1 MIDWEQIDTVLLDM
15 DGTLLDLHFDNYF
28 WQEYL
33 PRYWGEVH
41 SQDIETAKNTIM
53 PRLKAMEGQLS
64 WYCLDYW
71 SRELDI
77 NILEIKNGI
86 IDLITVRPT
95 ALEFLQSLDAIGKR
109 PVMVTNAHQDL
120 IELKLQR
127 TGIGRY
133 FDDIVC
139 SHDLGVAKEE
149 LEFWS
154 LLDQKSP
161 YSGESTLLIDDNLHV
176 LRTAR
181 EYGIG
186 HLYSIARPDS
196 RAPERDTQEFVPITD
211 FSKLLPETIS

>member
-1 MIDWEQIDTVLLDM
+1 MVDWEQIETVLLDM

-33 PRYWGEVH
+33 PLRWSEVH
-41 SQDIETAKNTIM
+41 SEDVETARKTIL
-53 PRLKAMEGQLS
+53 PRLRAMEGQLA

-86 IDLITVRPT
+86 LDLISIRPT

-109 PVMVTNAHQDL
+109 PIMVTNAHQDL
-120 IELKLQR
+120 IALKLQR
-127 TGIGRY
+127 TGIGRF
-133 FDDIVC
+133 FDDIVS
-139 SHDLGVAKEE
+139 SHDLGMAKEE

-154 LLDQKSP
+154 LLDSKQP
-161 YSGESTLLIDDNLHV
+161 YAAERTILVDDNLQV

-181 EYGIG
+181 RYGIG

-196 RAPERDTQEFVPITD
+196 QAPARDTQEFFPVTD
-211 FSKLLPETIS
+211 FSELLPATGN

>member
-1 MIDWEQIDTVLLDM
+1 MIDWDRIDTVLLDM

-33 PRYWGEVH
+33 PLRWGEVH
-41 SQDIETAKNTIM
+41 SQDIESARNAIM
-53 PRLKAMEGQLS
+53 PRLRAMEGKLS

-77 NILEIKNGI
+77 DILEIKGGI
-86 IDLITVRPT
+86 LDLIRVRPT
-95 ALEFLQSLDAIGKR
+95 AMEFLQSLDAIGKR

-127 TGIGRY
+127 TGIGGY
-133 FDDIVC
+133 FNGIVC
-139 SHDLGVAKEE
+139 SHELGVAKEE
-149 LEFWS
+149 QEFWS

-161 YSGESTLLIDDNLHV
+161 YTAGTTLLIDDNLHV
-176 LRTAR
+176 LRAAR

-196 RAPERDTQEFVPITD
+196 HAPERDTEEFVPIRD
-211 FSKLLPETIS
+211 FSELLPRTGT